1 MRRTNDPFK
10 DCWNLPA
17 GYVEA
22 HEAPLQAVVR
32 EVHEETGLRVE
43 PQGLAGVY
51 YFDDDPRG
59 NGILI
64 VYACRPVGGALRD
77 TREGVASAFF
87 GVNDLPEDLA
97 GVEARSGYTRLAKR
111 PASLSLRQDVHL
123 TDGSQGLEPASEYR
137 SQASREN
144 P

>member
-1 MRRTNDPFK
+1 VDVSGDCRTPGK

-97 GVEARSGYTRLAKR
+97 GGGTIRLYAPGEAPGVLITEERRAFDGWITRS
-111 PASLSLRQDVHL
+111 
-123 TDGSQGLEPASEYR
+123 
-137 SQASREN
+137 
-144 P
+144 